1 MNQTPIIEV
10 DRDKLQAKIAKASET
25 LYGVAKAAYGPAAGN
40 VMLGFKHGAP
50 MLSRD
55 GVTNLSQVRLED
67 PTEDDIIQAIRQVSE
82 KNNKKV
88 GDGTTAVVILAHH
101 LLMAAQRLEGK
112 GFNPMEIAAKLKAA
126 EKVALDYIEKI
137 MISLGSDS
145 DAMLQH
151 IATISAGNPELG
163 LMIAD
168 IMKEVGKDGGV
179 VIEQYEGLGVQ
190 NEVIDGFYFAKGY
203 KDTDLIQDPA
213 TNQSN
218 HTDVPILI
226 SNKNFDNEVDIGP
239 VLGAIEQAGFR
250 ELVIIGEVN
259 NSALQTLKLVRAKGI
274 MAVTPIDPPY
284 VVGGRSLFL
293 DDLAVMTGALVY
305 NGENFDVTMLGHAK
319 EVLVTEWATSVLGG
333 DADPEVV
340 QERIHSLQEQVKEL
354 DHPQS
359 IQFAKDRL
367 ARLTGKMAII
377 RVGGAIEFER
387 DETKLRVQDAVCAV
401 QSSMK
406 EGVVP
411 GGGVTLAKITGTEF
425 DAAFKEPFRQLV
437 INAGLNPDAYL
448 AKLEG
453 SNEWEGFNLRNLTE
467 QPIDLMKEG
476 VLDPS
481 LVAKEIVRNAI
492 SVAAGLITASASIS
506 QKEKQ

>member
-1 MNQTPIIEV
+1 MIQIPQIEV

-25 LYGVAKAAYGPAAGN
+25 LYAVAKAAYGPAAGN

-55 GVTNLSQVRLED
+55 GVTNLSQVRLSD
-67 PTEDDIIQAIRQVSE
+67 AIEDDVVQTIWQVSE

-112 GFNPMEIAAKLKAA
+112 GFNPMEIAAKLRSA
-126 EKVALDYIEKI
+126 EKVALDYIDDVKI
-137 MISLGSDS
+137 TSKDESL
-145 DAMLQH
+145 LEH
-151 IATISAGNPELG
+151 IATVSAGDKELG
-163 LMIAD
+163 AMIAD
-168 IMKEVGKDGGV
+168 VMKEIGKDGGV

-190 NEVIDGFYFAKGY
+190 NEVIDGFYFAKGF
-203 KDTDLIQDPA
+203 KDTDLIKDPA

-226 SNKNFDNEVDIGP
+226 SNKNFDSEVDIAP
-239 VLGAIEQAGFR
+239 VLEKIVNAGFK
-250 ELVIIGEVN
+250 ELIIIGEVN
-259 NSALQTLKLVRAKGI
+259 GSALQTLKLVRSKGI
-274 MAVTPIDPPY
+274 LAAVPVDPPY

-293 DDLAVMTGALVY
+293 DDLAVMTGATVY
-305 NGENFDVTMLGHAK
+305 NGVDFDAAMLGHAK
-319 EVLVTEWATSVLGG
+319 EVLTTEWATSVLGG
-333 DADPEVV
+333 DADPELVN
-340 QERIHSLQEQVKEL
+340 ERIHSLQEQVKEL

-411 GGGVTLAKITGTEF
+411 GGGITLARISGTEF
-425 DAAFKEPFRQLV
+425 DAAFKEPFRQLM

-448 AKLEG
+448 AKLDG
-453 SNEWEGFNLRNLTE
+453 TDTWQGFNLRNLTE

-481 LVAKEIVRNAI
+481 LVAKEIVRNAT
-492 SVAAGLITASASIS
+492 SVAAGLITASASIAYG
-506 QKEKQ
+506 EKQ